1 MAAKKKAKKEVEVIE
16 AEVVETETVENNN
29 LLSLK
34 EFVSLKDNYDNLKD
48 IVNLVRGLLNDTVR
62 NYLKIGFLLNSITEQ
77 QLKDLGCD
85 SIYEFSK
92 QNFDLGVTSTKN
104 FINVFKRFGEY
115 NPPYKELPI
124 DYSGSYIDLKGEF
137 KEYSM
142 SQLVELLPVEDEDLK
157 KFSPGMTTNEIRSLK
172 KINQL
177 SDFESNFYKKVET
190 AFLEIWSK
198 VYSSLKFET
207 KNKLANK
214 KIIFDGNG
222 SYTFNLPCLNKNIVI
237 LLSVEISSN
246 QFSIVCN
253 TPTIN
258 YSYKRRYFC
267 VNFETNKDY
276 SNVEKDIINFINND
290 CCKFLE
296 ENSKGTR
303 KSELDMLLID
313 IERKYKGKQ
322 IKLCDLKKGDFLK
335 AYEMIEKKDYY
346 SLKKLI
352 DSFSDYQN
360 IPFNLFQEEFEL
372 QDIGLYDL
380 TLSKEIFEN
389 SPEGHNSNYSL
400 KLVLTNDYNSRMLFD
415 YKCGSNLDGISIDS
429 LFKKYYTYS
438 IPENESNC
446 LAKIF
451 VYFAKIWAFDLYN
464 DQMKKKNEDN
474 DDESEEI

>member
-1 MAAKKKAKKEVEVIE
+1 MVKKKAAMPET
-16 AEVVETETVENNN
+16 EVVEAEIVENNN
-29 LLSLK
+29 SLSLK
-34 EFVSLKDNYDNLKD
+34 EFVSLKDNYNNLKD
-48 IVNLVRGLLNDTVR
+48 IVNLIRKWLNDTVR

-85 SIYEFSK
+85 SIYDFSK
-92 QNFDLGVTSTKN
+92 QNFNLGVTSTKN

-124 DYSGSYIDLKGEF
+124 DYSGGYIDLKDEF

-142 SQLVELLPVEDEDLK
+142 SQLVELLPVEDENLE
-157 KFSPGMTTNEIRSLK
+157 KFSPDMTTNEIRSLK

-177 SDFESNFYKKVET
+177 SDFEANFYKKVET
-190 AFLEIWSK
+190 VFLEIWSK

-207 KNKLANK
+207 KNKIANK
-214 KIIFDGNG
+214 KIVFDGSG

-258 YSYKRRYFC
+258 YSYQRKYFC

-276 SNVEKDIINFINND
+276 SVVEKDIINFINND
-290 CCKFLE
+290 CYKFLE
-296 ENSKGTR
+296 ANSKGTR

-335 AYEMIEKKDYY
+335 AYKMIKKNDYY
-346 SLKKLI
+346 TLKSLI
-352 DSFSDYQN
+352 DTLSDYQN

-372 QDIGLYDL
+372 KNIGLYDL
-380 TLSKEIFEN
+380 TVSKEIFEN

-400 KLVLTNDYNSRMLFD
+400 KLLLSPVYSNRMHFD
-415 YKCGSNLDGISIDS
+415 YTCGSFTTQITLS
-429 LFKKYYTYS
+429 LLFNKYYSYS

-451 VYFAKIWAFDLYN
+451 VYFAKICAFDLYN
-464 DQMKKKNEDN
+464 EQMKNKNEE
-474 DDESEEI
+474 ESVN